1 MLVRTVIARSGEQRS
16 AGNRIG
22 RVEAGVVAHDVD
34 EAANEQAGGGEED
47 HGEGYFDHKQSVAE
61 QALFSCLGNAHG
73 GGLKGIAEIETRA
86 ADGGS
91 ETEEERG
98 EECQTDGEGEHPSIH
113 VNRRT
118 QLAEGKLQQLRDS

>member
-1 MLVRTVIARSGEQRS
+1 MTLTKLRTSKPAEARSTTARAIS
-16 AGNRIG
+16 TTSRAM
-22 RVEAGVVAHDVD
+22 
-34 EAANEQAGGGEED
+34 
-47 HGEGYFDHKQSVAE
+47 AE
-61 QALFSCLGNAHG
+61 QALFACLGNAHG

-113 VNRRT
+113 VNRCT